1 MTTQTTATGVS
12 DDAHPARDAR
22 PFSLEGG
29 STGVLLIHGFSGVP
43 GEMRGLGDYLAAHGY
58 AVECPLLAG
67 HGSTQEHL
75 ATTTWRDWMASAQEG
90 LARLRTRCS
99 TVTIVGF
106 SMGGAIALRLSS
118 REAVAPPAALVC
130 ASTPL
135 GVPSIFAVVLPVARK
150 ILPFVY
156 PLKTVDVSKPEVLAR
171 LKEYMPIDVD
181 PSDKKAVKA
190 LKQSVNVSVEAVYQ
204 LSLLLR
210 GLREVAPRVTTPV
223 LLLQAERDEQVPR
236 PALDT
241 LYDLIGSRDKEKQ
254 RFAKAG
260 HMLFGGPDR
269 EEAYARIVA
278 FLEHVEATTATT
290 ATAVREGAR

>member
-1 MTTQTTATGVS
+1 MTTQTTATGAS
-12 DDAHPARDAR
+12 SSANHPARDAA

-29 STGVLLIHGFSGVP
+29 STGVLLIHGFSGAP
-43 GEMRGLGDYLAAHGY
+43 GEMRGLGDYLAAQGY

-75 ATTTWRDWMASAQEG
+75 ATTTWRDWMASAQDG
-90 LARLRTRCS
+90 LARLRERCT
-99 TVTIVGF
+99 TVMIVGF

-118 REAVAPPAALVC
+118 RDTVASPAALVC

-135 GVPSIFAVVLPVARK
+135 GVPSIFAVALPVARK

-181 PSDKKAVKA
+181 PTDKKAVKA

-210 GLREVAPRVTTPV
+210 GLRTVAPRVTAPA
-223 LLLQAERDEQVPR
+223 LLLQAEQDEQVPR
-236 PALDT
+236 SALDT
-241 LYDLIGSRDKEKQ
+241 LYDMIGSRDKEKQ
-254 RFAKAG
+254 RFARSG

-269 EEAYARIVA
+269 EDAYARIVA
-278 FLEHVEATTATT
+278 FFEHVEATTIQ
-290 ATAVREGAR
+290 RR

>member
-1 MTTQTTATGVS
+1 VTTQTTAADASG
-12 DDAHPARDAR
+12 DAHPARDAT
-22 PFSLEGG
+22 PFSFEGG

-90 LARLRTRCS
+90 LARLRARCT

-118 REAVAPPAALVC
+118 RGAVAAPPAALVC

-210 GLREVAPRVTTPV
+210 GLRAVAPRVTAPA
-223 LLLQAERDEQVPR
+223 LLLQAEQDEQVPR
-236 PALDT
+236 SALDT

-254 RFAKAG
+254 RFARSG

-269 EEAYARIVA
+269 EDAYARIVA
-278 FLEHVEATTATT
+278 FFQHVEATL
-290 ATAVREGAR
+290 VQEVER